1 MRRVS
6 TAVLPEPAP
15 ATMSSG
21 ESSCRTASRCC
32 GLRSETRS
40 EGAITSYTIAGMS
53 NTGAEDQLSE
63 AEITQLRKEIDR
75 LDHVILEA
83 VKKRTEISRA
93 IGRTRRASG
102 GVRLVHTREVE
113 IVNQFREEIGEEGP
127 ALAAI
132 LLRLGRGKLG

>member
-1 MRRVS
+1 
-6 TAVLPEPAP
+6 
-15 ATMSSG
+15 
-21 ESSCRTASRCC
+21 
-32 GLRSETRS
+32 
-40 EGAITSYTIAGMS
+40 MS
-53 NTGAEDQLSE
+53 NTGAEDQLSD

-75 LDHVILEA
+75 LDRAILDA
-83 VKKRTEISRA
+83 VKKRSEISQR

-132 LLRLGRGKLG
+132 LLRMGRGKLG